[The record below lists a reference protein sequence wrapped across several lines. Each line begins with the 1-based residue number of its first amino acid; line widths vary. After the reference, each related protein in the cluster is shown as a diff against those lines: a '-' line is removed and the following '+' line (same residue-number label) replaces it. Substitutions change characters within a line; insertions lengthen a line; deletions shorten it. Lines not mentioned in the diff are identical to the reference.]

1 MTARTIIC
9 GSPKAG
15 KTTRAKELLLTAAPG
30 TFLWHL
36 DTLIASHAW
45 SEQSD
50 VACAYLDSP
59 IPWIVE
65 GCAAVRALRK
75 WLARNPQ
82 GKPCDT
88 IVRLTEPRIELTKGQ
103 ETLRKG
109 ERTIWLEIA
118 PQLELRGVHVDVIV
132 R

>member
-1 MTARTIIC
+1 MGGHLNTRTIIL

-15 KTTRAKELLLTAAPG
+15 KTTLAKELLLTAAPG

-45 SEQSD
+45 SEQSE

-59 IPWIVE
+59 VPWIVE
-65 GCAAVRALRK
+65 GCAAGRALRK
-75 WLARNPQ
+75 WLARHPT

-88 IVRLTEPRIELTKGQ
+88 ILRLTEPRIELSKGQ

-118 PQLELRGVHVDVIV
+118 PELTARGVEIA
-132 R
+132 